1 MFLALEPSEIYTR
14 FISGKEGHS
23 ARKKLLTL
31 VSLLEHNIYHR
42 CDNFSEENE
51 MCWNLKSP
59 RSSLRDKNSQGD
71 D

>member
-14 FISGKEGHS
+14 FISEKWGHS

-31 VSLLEHNIYHR
+31 LSLLEHNVYHH

-51 MCWNLKSP
+51 MC
-59 RSSLRDKNSQGD
+59 
-71 D
+71 

>member
-51 MCWNLKSP
+51 MC
-59 RSSLRDKNSQGD
+59 
-71 D
+71 